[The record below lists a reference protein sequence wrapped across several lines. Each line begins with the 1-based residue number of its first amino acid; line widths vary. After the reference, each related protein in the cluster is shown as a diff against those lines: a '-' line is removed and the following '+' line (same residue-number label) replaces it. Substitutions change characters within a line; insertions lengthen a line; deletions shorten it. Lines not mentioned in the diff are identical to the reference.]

1 MVLVLSFR
9 VKDPQSAAERFW
21 NRAEDVLGTIAVI
34 LPITLKLTGV
44 ITWSWWWVA
53 LSPVWI
59 SPVLIALLFAVI
71 AIQPFK
77 QAKPWHASKA
87 NQEGPPPGE
96 VDRHTG
102 SPPGRRP

>member
-34 LPITLKLTGV
+34 LPITLK
-44 ITWSWWWVA
+44 VA

-102 SPPGRRP
+102 SLPGRRP